1 MASPHPGR
9 GRQVAPTLVIG
20 LGAAAAFV
28 YASWALTLRR
38 SAFADHESKS
48 LAQLESSDRIDAVL
62 LAVCGV
68 LLVAGL
74 AYWLMTR
81 PGAPDV
87 LDISALTALGLALVA
102 AGVGTYLLL
111 TWDTDADRAV
121 YGMYGLGGGF
131 ALSAVALLLGLASR
145 RAAPAGDRPRAPGR

>member
-1 MASPHPGR
+1 MASPPPGR
-9 GRQVAPTLVIG
+9 GHQVAPRLVIG

-28 YASWALTLRR
+28 YAVWALTLRR

-48 LAQLESSDRIDAVL
+48 LGQLESSDRINAVL

-74 AYWLMTR
+74 TYWLMTR

-87 LDISALTALGLALVA
+87 LDISALTALGLAVVA

-111 TWDTDADRAV
+111 TWNTDADRAV

-131 ALSAVALLLGLASR
+131 ALAAVALLLGLASR
-145 RAAPAGDRPRAPGR
+145 RAAPAGDGPRSPRR